1 MRVFHAGQQ
10 ALSERMGVAIR
21 LMSQLRNGV
30 NLEPFCPSRQGP
42 VAITAF
48 QLAFFEVRNAAT
60 SRSQRCDELARC
72 DCRNAC

>member
-30 NLEPFCPSRQGP
+30 NLEPFCPSRQVP

-60 SRSQRCDELARC
+60 SCSQRCDELARC